1 MSSSLIDR
9 SATDLARAIADGET
23 SSEEVVRAFL
33 ARIEAV
39 NGRLNAIVARLDEDA
54 LADARRA
61 DEELAR
67 GQRRG
72 PLHGVPV
79 TLKESLAMAGK
90 VTSCGSTTLQ
100 DNVTPSDATVVARM
114 KKAGAIPIG
123 RTNVPDMGMDAQTH
137 NLVWGTTRN
146 PWNLQYSPGGSS
158 GGEGAAIAA
167 RMSPLGLGSDVA
179 GSIRTP
185 AAFCGILG
193 LKPTQNRVSIA
204 GHVPHVL
211 PDYLQ
216 IGPLARSVDDLET
229 ALTAIAGPDGV
240 ESLVPPVQLGAS
252 TELPATPLRVGVL
265 DGDDSCVQIARA
277 VRAGITRTAAA
288 CARLGCEVERAA
300 FPEPETAVLSLSRIF
315 AVEFH
320 RLRGAVTE
328 RPTDY
333 HRYLYDLMQTLPPPT
348 MDELYEAFELR
359 ETLRRRM
366 MALFERFDVVIAP
379 QVGVPSVPI
388 GTTTEVDVDGTSVP
402 FLATLGYSLLANAT
416 GNPSLVL
423 PTGLDGGLPVGVQL
437 IGRMW
442 DEATLFTLARPL
454 LDALGGVRLPP
465 DGF

>member
-1 MSSSLIDR
+1 MSLIDR
-9 SATDLARAIADGET
+9 SATDLARAIASGET

-33 ARIEAV
+33 ARIDAV
-39 NGRLNAIVARLDEDA
+39 NGSLNAIVCRLDDDA

-61 DEELAR
+61 DAELAK
-67 GQRRG
+67 GTRRG

-79 TLKESLAMAGK
+79 TLKESLSMAGK

-100 DNVTPSDATVVARM
+100 GNVTTSDATVVSRI

-179 GSIRTP
+179 GSIRIP
-185 AAFCGILG
+185 AAFCGIVG
-193 LKPTQNRVSIA
+193 IKPTQNRVSIA
-204 GHVPHVL
+204 GHVPYVL

-216 IGPLARSVDDLET
+216 IGPLARSIDDLEV
-229 ALTAIAGPDGV
+229 ALAAIAGPDGLQ
-240 ESLVPPVQLGAS
+240 SLVAPVPLGTSTALPPK
-252 TELPATPLRVGVL
+252 PLRVGIL
-265 DGDDSCVQIARA
+265 EGSSGVQISRA
-277 VRAGITRTAAA
+277 VRAGIARTADA
-288 CARLGCEVERAA
+288 CARLGCEVERAE
-300 FPEPETAVLSLSRIF
+300 FVEPELAVISLSRIF

-320 RLRGAVTE
+320 RLRGDVSAQ
-328 RPTDY
+328 PAAY
-333 HRYLYDLMQTLPPPT
+333 HRYLTDLMQMLPPPNL
-348 MDELYEAFELR
+348 DELHEAFTLR
-359 ETLRRRM
+359 ETLRSRM
-366 MALFERFDVVIAP
+366 MACFERFDVLIAP
-379 QVGVPSVPI
+379 QAGVSGVPI
-388 GTTTEVDVDGTSVP
+388 GTTMEIDVDGNAVP
-402 FLATLGYSLLANAT
+402 FLATLGYSLLTNAT

-423 PTGLDGGLPVGVQL
+423 PSGLDGGLPVGVQM

-442 DEATLFTLARPL
+442 DESTLFTLARPL